1 LSAILSVVTTALAVW
16 WVGHWPEMG
25 RRYDAPNGAGA
36 SGTETP
42 PEDASSLDLWKSI
55 DEGRDPT
62 V

>member
-1 LSAILSVVTTALAVW
+1 MSAVLSVVTTALAVW

-25 RRYDAPNGAGA
+25 SRYDAPGGAGDA
-36 SGTETP
+36 A
-42 PEDASSLDLWKSI
+42 PEDPSSLDLWKSI